1 MNEIT
6 GKVVSVFGIGQA
18 RAIRVAACQQQHQIP
33 ITNVAQNLR
42 PRIALGVECVL
53 RFDTPESAPVV
64 VALDGIKVHVEHCPP
79 LRTPANQMEQRQN
92 PRSKSV
98 HAAAKSPIVK
108 VAPVRTSQ
116 ICQCKDLG
124 TSEYAVIA
132 CTTNIVALYNK
143 SGWSCLVRAHPLSF
157 KMYDIIK
164 NLKIREGVF
173 LNEYRPVIG
182 KQLSLPTK
190 DNQERTLEDLCDEE
204 IILKVKQD
212 MKHYAK
218 LHIMDELAIVIQPLL
233 LVLEVLTMRKNVILP
248 QVDLRKLSCDAC
260 ACAQAMFNA
269 NDAHRG
275 IMIDTAHEVSQA
287 DLSSN
292 DAAIA
297 ISVAA
302 KFLRNTVKTVIT
314 KIKERLVVA
323 CLQLQ

>member
-1 MNEIT
+1 M
-6 GKVVSVFGIGQA
+6 
-18 RAIRVAACQQQHQIP
+18 
-33 ITNVAQNLR
+33 
-42 PRIALGVECVL
+42 
-53 RFDTPESAPVV
+53 
-64 VALDGIKVHVEHCPP
+64 
-79 LRTPANQMEQRQN
+79 
-92 PRSKSV
+92 
-98 HAAAKSPIVK
+98 
-108 VAPVRTSQ
+108 
-116 ICQCKDLG
+116 
-124 TSEYAVIA
+124 
-132 CTTNIVALYNK
+132 
-143 SGWSCLVRAHPLSF
+143 RAHPLSF